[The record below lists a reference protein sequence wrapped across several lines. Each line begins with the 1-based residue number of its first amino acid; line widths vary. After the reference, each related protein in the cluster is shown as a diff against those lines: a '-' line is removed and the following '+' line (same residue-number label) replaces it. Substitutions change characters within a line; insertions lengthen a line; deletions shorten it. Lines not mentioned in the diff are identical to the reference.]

1 MAEDAA
7 ELANQLLSLKRQIE
21 VDKEKKA
28 RLEGQLASLM
38 DRLKKEFDCETIE
51 EAQKKVSKLNKDI
64 ERLTK
69 SVKEKIDT
77 IRRGCAPSVSK

>member
-7 ELANQLLSLKRQIE
+7 ALANQLLSLKRQIE

-77 IRRGCAPSVSK
+77 IRQGYVTR

>member
-7 ELANQLLSLKRQIE
+7 ALANQLLSLKRQIE

-38 DRLKKEFDCETIE
+38 DRLKKEFNCETIE

-64 ERLTK
+64 ERLMK
-69 SVKEKIDT
+69 SVKEKIDI
-77 IRRGCAPSVSK
+77 IRQGYATT

>member
-7 ELANQLLSLKRQIE
+7 ALANQLLSLKRQIE

-38 DRLKKEFDCETIE
+38 DRLKKEFNCETIE

-69 SVKEKIDT
+69 SVKEKIDI
-77 IRRGCAPSVSK
+77 IRQGYATT

>member
-7 ELANQLLSLKRQIE
+7 ALANQLLSLKRQIE

-38 DRLKKEFDCETIE
+38 DRLKKEFDCGTIE

-69 SVKEKIDT
+69 LVKEKINI
-77 IRRGCAPSVSK
+77 IRQGYATRA